1 MTNVRWVRLGS
12 VGQRTQGVLCVFNV
26 GIEASKNE
34 DKSWDRE
41 EDMKQKLQSSANERE
56 SREEG

>member
-12 VGQRTQGVLCVFNV
+12 VGQRTPGVLCDFNV

-41 EDMKQKLQSSANERE
+41 EDVKQKLQSSPNERE

>member
-12 VGQRTQGVLCVFNV
+12 VGQKTQGVLCVFHV

-34 DKSWDRE
+34 DESRDRE
-41 EDMKQKLQSSANERE
+41 EDVKQKLQSSANERE